1 MKKIIVIY
9 DDSMM
14 PEAEIG
20 TITGQKSYGDTIF
33 KRVTLKNRMKEAMET
48 QKAVVDFLVYRKE
61 SDQIAIFDYL
71 TKVGNDTAVLHLY
84 SNFAKGNAAE
94 FDGLLTKA
102 SYLNRSYVATCGE
115 KPAMV
120 LFDTVGSYK
129 DAFEQVIS
137 RLYQADEIVT
147 SAFTDLSIRAN
158 FLTFITGGFDARF
171 FNALEG
177 DAYTVT
183 KKSSK
188 KDKIKSE
195 YDFYYLLPDHMKM
208 WFVQPYDYREEKE
221 FASYTM
227 ERFHMT
233 DIAIRFVHGA
243 VSVSELQDILDKLF
257 YFVKQRQRKKVD
269 AKESLKVAR
278 ELYVDKLLARMADLK
293 KLPEYAQFDNMIRM
307 GTKYDSIDQI
317 TETYLALFEKLCPLQ
332 KGVSYEGNKEF
343 ALAVGHGDM
352 CFSNILYN
360 REASI
365 LKLIDPKGAQTEDE
379 LYTDPYYDLAKLSHS
394 ICGCYDFFNSGLYQI
409 SIDRDLKLCLTID
422 TKPEEYIA
430 LFSSYLEKNGYDYV
444 LVRLYEAGLFLSM
457 LPYHM
462 DQPGKVFGFLLNAIR
477 ILDEVEKCTRI

>member
-14 PEAEIG
+14 PGAEIG
-20 TITGQKSYGDTIF
+20 TITGQKSYGETIF
-33 KRVTLKNRMKEAMET
+33 KRVTLKNRMKEAICA
-48 QKAVVDFLVYRKE
+48 QKAVVEFLVYRKE
-61 SDQIAIFDYL
+61 SDQISIFDAL
-71 TKVGNDTAVLHLY
+71 AKAGNDASVLHLY
-84 SNFAKGNAAE
+84 SNFAKADQAE

-102 SYLNRSYVATCGE
+102 CYLNRSYVAMCGE
-115 KPAMV
+115 TVVMA
-120 LFDTVGSYK
+120 LFDNVASYK
-129 DAFEQVIS
+129 EAFEEVVA
-137 RLYQADEIVT
+137 RRFTADEIT
-147 SAFTDLSIRAN
+147 TKAFIDLSVRAN

-195 YDFYYLLPDHMKM
+195 YDFYYLIPEHMKM
-208 WFVQPYDYREEKE
+208 WFVQPYDYKEEKE
-221 FASYTM
+221 YASYTM

-243 VSVSELQDILDKLF
+243 VSIEELSDILDKLF
-257 YFVKQRQRKKVD
+257 YFANNRQTKKVD
-269 AKESLKVAR
+269 VKESMAVAK
-278 ELYVDKLLARMADLK
+278 ELYVDKLLARMDDLK
-293 KLPEYAQFDNMIRM
+293 KLPEYKQFDSMIQM
-307 GTKYDSIDQI
+307 GTRYDSIDQI
-317 TETYLALFEKLCPLQ
+317 TETYLTLFNKFCPLN
-332 KGVSYEGNKEF
+332 KGVSYQGNKDF
-343 ALAVGHGDM
+343 TLAVGHGDM

-360 REASI
+360 KEASI

-409 SIDRDLKLCLTID
+409 TVDRDLKLCLTID
-422 TKPEEYIA
+422 TDPDVYID
-430 LFSSYLEKNGYDYV
+430 LFKSYLNKNGYDYT

-462 DQPGKVFGFLLNAIR
+462 DQPGKVFGFLLNAVR
-477 ILDEVEKCTRI
+477 ILDEVEKCTKI